1 MRALER
7 MGSVKDTEQEVNKCM
22 QVKGQQKCDKYR
34 VTTHLSTV
42 DIYCKRLTSKS
53 RSGLTQVYFVAR
65 VIQENVI
72 IGPTLEQGLT

>member
-34 VTTHLSTV
+34 VTT
-42 DIYCKRLTSKS
+42 
-53 RSGLTQVYFVAR
+53 Q
-65 VIQENVI
+65 
-72 IGPTLEQGLT
+72 